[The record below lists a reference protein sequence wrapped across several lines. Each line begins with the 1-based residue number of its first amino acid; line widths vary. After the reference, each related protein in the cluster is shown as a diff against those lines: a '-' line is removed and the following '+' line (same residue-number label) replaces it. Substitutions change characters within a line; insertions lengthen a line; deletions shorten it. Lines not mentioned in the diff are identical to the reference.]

1 MKPLFKYPGGK
12 FNEYNNIKRFFP
24 KMIENY
30 FEPFF
35 GAGGV
40 FFNLV
45 NEHNICGNT
54 YINDYSDSLIDFYK
68 SVKSQDFIN
77 ELEKLYNAWEY
88 IKDFSEEFFN
98 MYGMKFAEML
108 CNHNKEQFIEYL
120 HIIKGYTLEYSK
132 FLANIYY

>member
-40 FFNLV
+40 FFNRLLFRV
-45 NEHNICGNT
+45 RT
-54 YINDYSDSLIDFYK
+54 K
-68 SVKSQDFIN
+68 
-77 ELEKLYNAWEY
+77 
-88 IKDFSEEFFN
+88 
-98 MYGMKFAEML
+98 KF
-108 CNHNKEQFIEYL
+108 
-120 HIIKGYTLEYSK
+120 
-132 FLANIYY
+132 